1 MAVHVPLVIS
11 GSTAQ
16 PIGSKG
22 RTVSTPAVEE
32 ILGQLPLTQLAAQF
46 GVDPQTVAQAAAAA
60 IPSLIGGLQ
69 HNADQGNE
77 PAIAGALLAH
87 SSSTLFDSGSVDLN
101 SVDTA
106 DGAKI
111 VQHIFGDQSTQLAHA
126 IGQKTGASGGL
137 VNQLLP
143 ILAPIV
149 LAYLAKKLTVSPN
162 GGGLG
167 GGIIGTVLG
176 GVLGS
181 DTGQQP
187 ANGGGTLGSILGS
200 ILSGGGLG
208 SILGGGQ
215 TTDQVPQTTYDPQ
228 QGGDVNAAPGNGDA
242 GSLSLDETAAAPV
255 EGQQPAQPQSSSSIV
270 DEILGGLF
278 GKR

>member
-1 MAVHVPLVIS
+1 MSASPVD
-11 GSTAQ
+11 
-16 PIGSKG
+16 
-22 RTVSTPAVEE
+22 E
-32 ILGQLPLTQLAAQF
+32 ILGQLPIDQLAAQL
-46 GVDPQTVAQAAAAA
+46 GVDPQTAAQAAAAV

-77 PAIAGALLAH
+77 QAIAGALLQH
-87 SSSTLFDSGSVDLN
+87 GSSNLFDSGSVDLN
-101 SVDTA
+101 SVDTQ

-126 IGQKTGASGGL
+126 IGQQTGTGGNL

-149 LAYLAKKLTVSPN
+149 LAYLAKKLTGSQQSA
-162 GGGLG
+162 GGGM
-167 GGIIGTVLG
+167 
-176 GVLGS
+176 
-181 DTGQQP
+181 
-187 ANGGGTLGSILGS
+187 LGSILGG

-215 TTDQVPQTTYDPQ
+215 TGSQPSYAPDQSTSYDPQ
-228 QGGDVNAAPGNGDA
+228 PSTGDVFNTTPTTDA
-242 GSLSLDETAAAPV
+242 GSLQIDDTPTPAVDETSTPGV
-255 EGQQPAQPQSSSSIV
+255 GQQPQSGGSIV

>member
-1 MAVHVPLVIS
+1 
-11 GSTAQ
+11 
-16 PIGSKG
+16 
-22 RTVSTPAVEE
+22 VSTSAVEE
-32 ILGQLPLTQLAAQF
+32 ILGQLPLPQLAAQL
-46 GVDPQTVAQAAAAA
+46 GVDPQTAAQAAAAV

-69 HNADQGNE
+69 HNADQGQE
-77 PAIAGALLAH
+77 QAIAGALAQH
-87 SSSTLFDSGSVDLN
+87 GSSNLFDTGSIDLN

-126 IGQKTGASGGL
+126 IGQKTGVSGSL

-149 LAYLAKKLTVSPN
+149 LAYLAKKLTESQQS
-162 GGGLG
+162 GGGG
-167 GGIIGTVLG
+167 M
-176 GVLGS
+176 
-181 DTGQQP
+181 
-187 ANGGGTLGSILGS
+187 LGSILGG

-208 SILGGGQ
+208 SLQIDD
-215 TTDQVPQTTYDPQ
+215 TPTV
-228 QGGDVNAAPGNGDA
+228 
-242 GSLSLDETAAAPV
+242 DETATPGV
-255 EGQQPAQPQSSSSIV
+255 DQQPQSGGSIV

>member
-1 MAVHVPLVIS
+1 
-11 GSTAQ
+11 
-16 PIGSKG
+16 
-22 RTVSTPAVEE
+22 VSTSAVEE
-32 ILGQLPLTQLAAQF
+32 ILGQLPLPQLAAQL
-46 GVDPQTVAQAAAAA
+46 GVDPQTAAQAAAAV

-69 HNADQGNE
+69 HNADQGQE
-77 PAIAGALLAH
+77 QAIAGALAQH
-87 SSSTLFDSGSVDLN
+87 GSSNLFDTGSVDLN

-126 IGQKTGASGGL
+126 IGQKTGASGSL

-149 LAYLAKKLTVSPN
+149 LAYLAKKLTGSQQA
-162 GGGLG
+162 GGDG
-167 GGIIGTVLG
+167 
-176 GVLGS
+176 
-181 DTGQQP
+181 
-187 ANGGGTLGSILGS
+187 

-215 TTDQVPQTTYDPQ
+215 QSSQQPSYDPQ
-228 QGGDVNAAPGNGDA
+228 QSTSDVSTTTPTTDA
-242 GSLSLDETAAAPV
+242 GSLQIDDTPTVDETATPGV
-255 EGQQPAQPQSSSSIV
+255 DQQPQSGGSIV

>member
-1 MAVHVPLVIS
+1 MSASPVD
-11 GSTAQ
+11 
-16 PIGSKG
+16 
-22 RTVSTPAVEE
+22 E
-32 ILGQLPLTQLAAQF
+32 IRGQLPIDQLAAQL
-46 GVDPQTVAQAAAAA
+46 GVDPQAAAQAAAAV

-77 PAIAGALLAH
+77 QAIAGALVQH
-87 SSSTLFDSGSVDLN
+87 SSSNLFDSGSVDLN
-101 SVDTA
+101 SIDTQ

-126 IGQKTGASGGL
+126 IGQQTGANGNL
-137 VNQLLP
+137 VNQLMP

-149 LAYLAKKLTVSPN
+149 LAYLAKKLTGSQSA
-162 GGGLG
+162 GGSG
-167 GGIIGTVLG
+167 GGILNDI
-176 GVLGS
+176 LGS
-181 DTGQQP
+181 VVGGQTGQQS
-187 ANGGGTLGSILGS
+187 AGGGMLGSILGG

-215 TTDQVPQTTYDPQ
+215 QSSQQPSYAPEQSTSYPPQDTSGGVFNTTPTTDTGSTT
-228 QGGDVNAAPGNGDA
+228 DA
-242 GSLSLDETAAAPV
+242 GSLQIDDTPTVDETATPAAD
-255 EGQQPAQPQSSSSIV
+255 EQPQSGGSIV

>member
-1 MAVHVPLVIS
+1 MSASPVD
-11 GSTAQ
+11 
-16 PIGSKG
+16 
-22 RTVSTPAVEE
+22 E
-32 ILGQLPLTQLAAQF
+32 ILGQLPIDQLAAQL
-46 GVDPQTVAQAAAAA
+46 GVDPQTAAQAAAAV

-77 PAIAGALLAH
+77 QAIAGALLQH
-87 SSSTLFDSGSVDLN
+87 GSSNLFDSGSVDLN
-101 SVDTA
+101 SVDTQ

-126 IGQKTGASGGL
+126 IGQQTGANGNL
-137 VNQLLP
+137 VNQLMP

-149 LAYLAKKLTVSPN
+149 LAYLAKKLTGSQQSA
-162 GGGLG
+162 GGGL
-167 GGIIGTVLG
+167 
-176 GVLGS
+176 
-181 DTGQQP
+181 
-187 ANGGGTLGSILGS
+187 LGSILGG

-215 TTDQVPQTTYDPQ
+215 TGSQPSYAPDQSTSYDPQ
-228 QGGDVNAAPGNGDA
+228 PSTGDVSTTDA
-242 GSLSLDETAAAPV
+242 GSLQIDDTPTPAVDETATPGV
-255 EGQQPAQPQSSSSIV
+255 NQQPQSGGSIV

>member
-1 MAVHVPLVIS
+1 
-11 GSTAQ
+11 
-16 PIGSKG
+16 
-22 RTVSTPAVEE
+22 VSTSAVEE
-32 ILGQLPLTQLAAQF
+32 ILGQLPLPQLAAQL
-46 GVDPQTVAQAAAAA
+46 GVDPQDAAQAAAAV

-69 HNADQGNE
+69 HNADQGE
-77 PAIAGALLAH
+77 EQAIAGALAQH
-87 SSSTLFDSGSVDLN
+87 GSSNLFDTGSVDLN

-126 IGQKTGASGGL
+126 IGQKTGASGSL

-149 LAYLAKKLTVSPN
+149 LAYLAKKLT
-162 GGGLG
+162 
-167 GGIIGTVLG
+167 
-176 GVLGS
+176 GS
-181 DTGQQP
+181 QQS
-187 ANGGGTLGSILGS
+187 ADGSMLGSILGG

-208 SILGGGQ
+208 SLVGGGQ
-215 TTDQVPQTTYDPQ
+215 QPSQQPSYDPQ
-228 QGGDVNAAPGNGDA
+228 QSTSYDPQPSIGDVSTATPTTDA
-242 GSLSLDETAAAPV
+242 GSLQIDHTLTPAVDETAAPGV
-255 EGQQPAQPQSSSSIV
+255 DQQPQSGGSIV

>member
-1 MAVHVPLVIS
+1 MSASPVD
-11 GSTAQ
+11 
-16 PIGSKG
+16 
-22 RTVSTPAVEE
+22 E
-32 ILGQLPLTQLAAQF
+32 ILGQLPIDQLAAQL
-46 GVDPQTVAQAAAAA
+46 GVDPQTAAQAAAAV

-77 PAIAGALLAH
+77 QAIAGALLQH
-87 SSSTLFDSGSVDLN
+87 GSSNLFDSGSVDLN
-101 SVDTA
+101 SVDTQ

-126 IGQKTGASGGL
+126 IGQQTGTGGNL

-149 LAYLAKKLTVSPN
+149 LAYLAKKLTGSQQSA
-162 GGGLG
+162 GGGM
-167 GGIIGTVLG
+167 
-176 GVLGS
+176 
-181 DTGQQP
+181 
-187 ANGGGTLGSILGS
+187 LGSILGG

-208 SILGGGQ
+208 SILGGG
-215 TTDQVPQTTYDPQ
+215 
-228 QGGDVNAAPGNGDA
+228 
-242 GSLSLDETAAAPV
+242 SLQIDDTPTPAVDETSTPGV
-255 EGQQPAQPQSSSSIV
+255 GQQPQSGGSIV

>member
-1 MAVHVPLVIS
+1 M
-11 GSTAQ
+11 ST
-16 PIGSKG
+16 S
-22 RTVSTPAVEE
+22 AVEE
-32 ILGQLPLTQLAAQF
+32 ILGQLPIDQIAAQL
-46 GVDPQTVAQAAAAA
+46 GVDPANVAQAAAAA

-101 SVDTA
+101 RVDTA

-149 LAYLAKKLTVSPN
+149 LAYLAKKLTMSPH

-167 GGIIGTVLG
+167 GGILGTVLG
-176 GVLGS
+176 GVLGGE
-181 DTGQQP
+181 TGQQP
-187 ANGGGTLGSILGS
+187 ASGGGMLGSILGG

-215 TTDQVPQTTYDPQ
+215 TADQAPQDQTTYDPQQSQTTYDPQ
-228 QGGDVNAAPGNGDA
+228 QGGDVNAAPGSGDA
-242 GSLSLDETAAAPV
+242 GSLSVDETPAAPG
-255 EGQQPAQPQSSSSIV
+255 EDPPQAQPQSSSSIV

-278 GKR
+278 GKN

>member
-1 MAVHVPLVIS
+1 
-11 GSTAQ
+11 
-16 PIGSKG
+16 
-22 RTVSTPAVEE
+22 VSTTAVEE
-32 ILGQLPLTQLAAQF
+32 ILGQLPIDQIAAQL
-46 GVDPQTVAQAAAAA
+46 GVDPANVAQAAAAA

-149 LAYLAKKLTVSPN
+149 LAYLAKKLTMSPN

-167 GGIIGTVLG
+167 GGILGTVLG

-181 DTGQQP
+181 ETGQQP
-187 ANGGGTLGSILGS
+187 ASGGGTLGSILGG

-208 SILGGGQ
+208 SIFGGAQ
-215 TTDQVPQTTYDPQ
+215 ASPASDPTQAPTTYDTQQDPTSYDTQ
-228 QGGDVNAAPGNGDA
+228 QGSGGIFDTTTSGGDA
-242 GSLSLDETAAAPV
+242 GSLSVDETPAAGSEEP
-255 EGQQPAQPQSSSSIV
+255 QQPAQPQSSSSIV

-278 GKR
+278 GKN